1 VKRFDPSSQ
10 SLTTP
15 DTIIVPKEDIALKR
29 ALSEAVRFPKIGM
42 GAGSLA
48 NAGGE
53 EAFIATIQTAWND
66 GVRYFDTSAFYLG
79 GESERRLGAAL
90 AHVPR
95 DEVIFTTKVGRY
107 QNHTGSSI
115 DPDNKRS
122 FYDYSADAT
131 RRSVERS
138 LDRLGVER
146 IDAVFIHDLDHRFC
160 GDAFDELFTKARD
173 EVYPA
178 LQRLKEEGL
187 VRGVGIAA
195 MDWRACLALSQAV
208 ELDVVMPAGEY
219 SLLRTLSR
227 PLLDH
232 CLQNNIAWIA
242 ASPFN
247 SGILATGSHPD
258 AFYDMRPATPK
269 VLRQVEALE
278 KLCREYDVPLA
289 ALALQYPLRHP
300 AVSSVVFG
308 AKSIEEFRETNAL
321 AAVLLAEDVW
331 RAIETFIAETADW
344 EQRD

>member
-1 VKRFDPSSQ
+1 M
-10 SLTTP
+10 
-15 DTIIVPKEDIALKR
+15 ALNR
-29 ALSEAVRFPKIGM
+29 ALSEMVRFPRIGM

-53 EAFIATIQTAWND
+53 EAFMATIQAAWND
-66 GVRYFDTSAFYLG
+66 GVRYFDTSALYLG

-90 AHVPR
+90 EHVPR
-95 DEVIFTTKVGRY
+95 EEVFFTTKVGRY

-138 LDRLGVER
+138 LARLGVER
-146 IDAVFIHDLDHRFC
+146 IDAVFIHDLDHRFS
-160 GDAFDELFTKARD
+160 GDAFDELFKKARD

-187 VRGVGIAA
+187 VRAVGIAA

-208 ELDVVMPAGEY
+208 ELDIVMPAGEY
-219 SLLRTLSR
+219 SLLRTTSR

-232 CLQNNIAWIA
+232 CLRNNISWIA

-247 SGILATGSHPD
+247 SGILATGAHPD

-278 KLCREYDVPLA
+278 ELCRQYDVSLA

-308 AKSIEEFRETNAL
+308 AKSVEEFRETKAL
-321 AAVLLAEDVW
+321 AAVPIAEDVW
-331 RAIETFIAETADW
+331 QAIENFIAETADW
-344 EQRD
+344 EQRV